1 MAGGMEIPARIMITY
16 CYKYIKSASEG
27 VVRRIVGLLVAG
39 MAVGLFAGQV
49 AGQAFP
55 NRPVKIVVSFPPG
68 TTPDTVARVV
78 APRLQDNLGQPV
90 IVENRAGAG
99 GNVAVDAVAKSAP
112 DGYTLVVSTNAALAT
127 NKVLYHDL
135 PYDPERDLA
144 AISLLASAP
153 QILVVHP
160 SVPAANFKE
169 FLAYLKANP
178 ARLSYGTT
186 GSGSAAHLTM
196 ELLKADAKVFL
207 VHIPYRGFPQAVTDM
222 MGGNIQTM
230 FAIAPGV
237 LPHIKAGRM
246 RGLAVTALKRSD
258 QAPDIPS
265 VAELGY
271 PQLES
276 LAWIGMLAPA
286 KTPQEVVDRLS
297 AETQKILRDPEAK
310 KTLSNLGFD
319 VVGSTAAEFRK
330 FQHAEIDKWGK
341 VIRATGAKPD

>member
-1 MAGGMEIPARIMITY
+1 MNRTFGAF
-16 CYKYIKSASEG
+16 
-27 VVRRIVGLLVAG
+27 
-39 MAVGLFAGQV
+39 FAGVLALSVSAEAPSQ
-49 AGQAFP
+49 GFP
-55 NRPVKIVVSFPPG
+55 SRAIKIVVSFPPG

-78 APRLQDNLGQPV
+78 APRLQESLGQPV

-99 GNVAVDAVAKSAP
+99 GNVAADAVAKSPP

-127 NKVLYHDL
+127 NKVLYENL
-135 PYDPERDLA
+135 SYDPERDLS

-153 QILVVHP
+153 QLLVVNP
-160 SVPAANFKE
+160 SVPAGTFKE
-169 FLAYLKANP
+169 FLDYVRSNP
-178 ARLSYGTT
+178 AKLSYGTT

-196 ELLKADAKVFL
+196 ELLKADAKVLL

-222 MGGNIQTM
+222 VGGNIQAM

-246 RGLAVTALKRSD
+246 KALAVTALKRSE

-265 VAELGY
+265 VNELGF

-276 LAWIGMLAPA
+276 LAWIGMLAPSS
-286 KTPQEVVDRLS
+286 TPQEIIDRL
-297 AETQKILRDPEAK
+297 ANETQRILRDPEAK
-310 KTLSNLGFD
+310 RTLSNLGFD
-319 VVGSTAAEFRK
+319 VVGSTPAEFRR
-330 FQHAEIDKWGK
+330 FQHAEIEKWGK

>member
-1 MAGGMEIPARIMITY
+1 MKIFLEI
-16 CYKYIKSASEG
+16 
-27 VVRRIVGLLVAG
+27 LLVSL
-39 MAVGLFAGQV
+39 MVAVPAFGQPY
-49 AGQAFP
+49 P
-55 NRPVKIVVSFPPG
+55 NKPVRIVVSFPPG

-78 APRLQDNLGQPV
+78 APKLQDALGHPV

-99 GNVAVDAVAKSAP
+99 GNVAVDAVAKSPA

-127 NKVLYHDL
+127 NKILYENL
-135 PYDPERDLA
+135 TYDPERDLS

-153 QILVVHP
+153 QILVVNP
-160 SVPAANFKE
+160 SVPASSFKE
-169 FLAYLKANP
+169 FVQYLRANP
-178 ARLSYGTT
+178 ARLSYGTP

-246 RGLAVTALKRSD
+246 KGLALTALKRSD

-286 KTPQEVVDRLS
+286 KTPQDIIDRLS
-297 AETQKILRDPEAK
+297 TETQRILRDPEAK

-319 VVGSTAAEFRK
+319 VVGGTPAEFRK
-330 FQHAEIDKWGK
+330 FQHAEIEKWGK

>member
-1 MAGGMEIPARIMITY
+1 M
-16 CYKYIKSASEG
+16 
-27 VVRRIVGLLVAG
+27 RRNIQFLACFVAV
-39 MAVGLFAGQV
+39 ALA
-49 AGQAFP
+49 AGQAFAQPFP
-55 NRPVKIVVSFPPG
+55 NRAVKIVVSFPPG

-78 APRLQDNLGQPV
+78 APRLQDALGQPV

-99 GNVAVDAVAKSAP
+99 GNVAVDAVAKSPA

-127 NKVLYHDL
+127 NKILYDNL
-135 PYDPERDLA
+135 PYDPERDLS

-160 SVPAANFKE
+160 NVPASNFKE
-169 FLAYLKANP
+169 FLAYLKSNP
-178 ARLSYGTT
+178 AKLSYGTT

-196 ELLKADAKVFL
+196 ELLKADAKVFV

-222 MGGNIQTM
+222 MGGNIHTM

-237 LPHIKAGRM
+237 LAHIRAGRM
-246 RGLAVTALKRSD
+246 KGLAVTALKRSD

-276 LAWIGMLAPA
+276 LAWIGMLAPS
-286 KTPQEVVDRLS
+286 KTPQDVVDRL
-297 AETQKILRDPEAK
+297 ATETQRILRDPETR

-319 VVGSTAAEFRK
+319 VVGSTPAEFRK
-330 FQHAEIDKWGK
+330 FQHAEIEKWGK

>member
-1 MAGGMEIPARIMITY
+1 M
-16 CYKYIKSASEG
+16 
-27 VVRRIVGLLVAG
+27 RRILGLVIAG
-39 MAVGLFAGQV
+39 VMTVSFCASAF
-49 AGQAFP
+49 GQAFP
-55 NRPVKIVVSFPPG
+55 VRPVKIVVSFPPG

-78 APRLQDNLGQPV
+78 APKLQEALGHPV

-99 GNVAVDAVAKSAP
+99 GNVAADAVAKSPA

-127 NKVLYHDL
+127 NKVLYDNL

-153 QILVVHP
+153 QILVVNP
-160 SVPAANFKE
+160 AVPVGTFKE
-169 FLAYLKANP
+169 FLQYLRANP
-178 ARLSYGTT
+178 AKLSYGTT

-196 ELLKADAKVFL
+196 ELLKSDAKVFL

-246 RGLAVTALKRSD
+246 KGLALTALKRSE
-258 QAPDIPS
+258 QAPEIPS

-286 KTPQEVVDRLS
+286 KTPQEIIDRL
-297 AETQKILRDPEAK
+297 ANEMQRILHEPDAK
-310 KTLSNLGFD
+310 KMLSNLGFD
-319 VVGSTAAEFRK
+319 VVGSSPAEFRK

>member
-1 MAGGMEIPARIMITY
+1 M
-16 CYKYIKSASEG
+16 K
-27 VVRRIVGLLVAG
+27 RIVVLALAGFATAYFANVA
-39 MAVGLFAGQV
+39 FGQPY
-49 AGQAFP
+49 P
-55 NRPVKIVVSFPPG
+55 NRPIKMVVSFPPG

-78 APRLQDNLGQPV
+78 APKLQEALGQPV
-90 IVENRAGAG
+90 VVENRAGAG
-99 GNVAVDAVAKSAP
+99 GNVAVDTVAKSPA

-127 NKVLYHDL
+127 NKVLYDNL
-135 PYDPERDLA
+135 SYDPERDLS

-160 SVPAANFKE
+160 SVPANSFKE
-169 FLAYLKANP
+169 FLQFLRANP
-178 ARLSYGTT
+178 AKLSYGTT

-246 RGLAVTALKRSD
+246 KALALTALRRSE

-265 VAELGY
+265 VAELGFA
-271 PQLES
+271 QLES

-286 KTPQEVVDRLS
+286 KTPQDVIDRL
-297 AETQKILRDPEAK
+297 ATETQRILRDPEAK

-319 VVGSTAAEFRK
+319 VVGSTPAEFRK